1 MNDQPVQHRRVLL
14 IVTRDPRTSGRVA
27 EAIRFTAGV
36 SAWQKVDMTLYFGGN
51 AVQGF
56 LAGENRFIDEDN
68 IVDFLPLITEHKQEI
83 YVECGH
89 PVVAAN
95 RDLIPY
101 PELDLNQLAALCAV
115 QDCVMRF

>member
-36 SAWQKVDMTLYFGGN
+36 SAWQKVDVTLYFGGD

-56 LAGENRFIDEDN
+56 LAGENWFVDEDN
-68 IVDFLPLITEHKQEI
+68 IVDFLPLIAEHKQEL
-83 YVECGH
+83 YVERDH
-89 PVVAAN
+89 PIVAAN

-101 PELDLNQLAALCAV
+101 PELDSNQLASLCAA
-115 QDCVMRF
+115 QDCIIRF